1 MEVQP
6 WYISQIL
13 LPALLAVGA
22 AAMYGIRIACRD
34 FREFLTTTLEANR
47 NKDADMIRLLT
58 AERESERL
66 EREAQTARF
75 LETINSFRG
84 IVERQNDT
92 LSNMNRDHRDSDQ
105 KVIERLDRLIAFQE
119 RLERIANG

>member
-75 LETINSFRG
+75 LETTQAYRVIAEQQNMTLEG
-84 IVERQNDT
+84 I
-92 LSNMNRDHRDSDQ
+92 NRDRTAA
-105 KVIERLDRLIAFQE
+105 EREIIALLTKLIAFQD

>member
-1 MEVQP
+1 MEAQP
-6 WYISQIL
+6 WYITQVL

-22 AAMYGIRIACRD
+22 AAMYGVRIACRD
-34 FREFLTTTLEANR
+34 FRDFLNSTMEANR
-47 NKDADMIRLLT
+47 TKDADMIRLLT

-92 LSNMNRDHRDSDQ
+92 LSNMNRDRTAA
-105 KVIERLDRLIAFQE
+105 EREIIALLTKLIAFQD
-119 RLERIANG
+119 RLERLANA